1 MGTRLPSLASQTLAI
16 CVLVT
21 GCAGSFTGG
30 DTKPPFRDPAMNMQ
44 MASNAIVTGKSTKAD
59 VAAALGEA
67 TVVTFE
73 SGFEVWVYR
82 EKSSRPPETKAEFV
96 ILFDQTGIVRKTR
109 LRPAYQIP
117 AR

>member
-1 MGTRLPSLASQTLAI
+1 MGTRLPALVGQILATCILLS
-16 CVLVT
+16 
-21 GCAGSFTGG
+21 GCAASFYGG
-30 DTKPPFRDPAMNMQ
+30 DTKPPFRDPTMSMQ
-44 MASNAIVTGKSTKAD
+44 IASNAIATGKSTKAD

-67 TVVTFE
+67 TVVTFD

-96 ILFDQTGIVRKTR
+96 ILFDQTGLVRKTR
-109 LRPAYQIP
+109 LRPAYQAP

>member
-1 MGTRLPSLASQTLAI
+1 MDSRVPALASPI
-16 CVLVT
+16 LVT
-21 GCAGSFTGG
+21 CIFIAGCAASFTGG
-30 DTKPPFRDPAMNMQ
+30 DTKPPFRDPAMSMQ
-44 MASNAIVTGKSTKAD
+44 MAGNAIATGKSTKAD

-67 TVVTFE
+67 TAVTFD

-109 LRPAYQIP
+109 LRPAYP
-117 AR
+117 APVR